1 MSAAPQPAQSSD
13 LRAAAYAVLDR
24 WNSPKWEW
32 VQQCPTA
39 DLMHALRRALESQPA
54 QEPTGW
60 RFCAVSDGD
69 VRVYAPDGET
79 WLVRPSG
86 SKGDFIT
93 FAHRMVTALAAPTQ
107 AAAPLVAE
115 LPLLTSGAIAR
126 CMVSISDPMAWG
138 RMGSNCG
145 TLAEEF
151 ARAVEAEVRAALARV
166 GK

>member
-1 MSAAPQPAQSSD
+1 
-13 LRAAAYAVLDR
+13 LRIVTDEKTLKQIRVL
-24 WNSPKWEW
+24 
-32 VQQCPTA
+32 VA
-39 DLMHALRRALESQPA
+39 
-54 QEPTGW
+54 
-60 RFCAVSDGD
+60 
-69 VRVYAPDGET
+69 
-79 WLVRPSG
+79 
-86 SKGDFIT
+86 
-93 FAHRMVTALAAPTQ
+93 ALAAPTQAAAPIDGKEASLVKRLQEMASELEDEYASQCLTALLKEAAEAIIASLPITQ